1 MIRIQAYAIGVFV
14 VGLLSLGAASAGSA
28 GHLQIEGE
36 WSLTAREGER
46 VQLTLHWRSKDQ
58 TMSSITEWSLDRL
71 EGLSLEQL
79 HSDGTPV
86 RFRILRE
93 AGALT
98 CEGHVKSGS
107 GQGVFTLIVSRS
119 FLNSRTDSR
128 DSDVAPRY
136 VPNDRAT

>member
-1 MIRIQAYAIGVFV
+1 MISIRGYAIGVFA
-14 VGLLSLGAASAGSA
+14 VGLLVLGTASAGSA

-46 VQLTLHWRSKDQ
+46 VQLTLHWKSKDH
-58 TMSSITEWSLDRL
+58 TMSSITEWSLHRL
-71 EGLSLEQL
+71 EGLSPEQL

-86 RFRILRE
+86 RFRILTRT
-93 AGALT
+93 GALT

-107 GQGVFTLIVSRS
+107 GEGVFTLTVSRS
-119 FLNSRTDSR
+119 FLNSRTESR
-128 DSDVAPRY
+128 DSDVASRH